1 MSKKKDSSKLL
12 SVGILAA
19 SGYFLLKGNN
29 TKKTT
34 TDTTASDDSGKS
46 SDDTTSGDGNDIHT
60 VKSAA
65 YRGDPNKEY
74 DPFYD
79 YDDDE
84 ELSDIFHQDA
94 RYANISSKSKSG
106 IRIRIKDFKLYASRF
121 HFNILNYPMMGIDKY
136 WFYAS
141 AIMPFINEVE
151 IFNPFGTPLIL
162 DKIEI
167 KRMEINGVVYGPHFS
182 YHGNIMR
189 RLLFPK
195 LDFFKDN
202 KINTT
207 DDSYINV
214 SSMVDDTKYDKK
226 GNSIFGNYNAFNFA
240 YNCMMKFIKVLPVEL
255 PAKSSPDSITLAWIT
270 NYMMFPK
277 CFAFFVPLAKR
288 VKSKSEVIMDDLQ
301 SIKYIKIE
309 CWLTIDNMPAIQK
322 NIIIKRKGAE
332 GVTCD
337 EDEWIS
343 EFDDSKFLLNMVD

>member
-19 SGYFLLKGNN
+19 AGYYLLKGNN

-34 TDTTASDDSGKS
+34 TDTTS
-46 SDDTTSGDGNDIHT
+46 
-60 VKSAA
+60 

-94 RYANISSKSKSG
+94 RGINISSKTTRG
-106 IRIRIKDFKLYASRF
+106 VRIRVNNFKLYASRF
-121 HFNILNYPMMGIDKY
+121 NFSTSKTKGDFVDPNLFFSGGISLTLDDV
-136 WFYAS
+136 
-141 AIMPFINEVE
+141 EV
-151 IFNPFGTPLIL
+151 FNPFTTPFTL

-167 KRMEINGVVYGPHFS
+167 ESMEINGVTYVPHSSSSGNFIRWHMLDKADFFKIFKIKTSDYSYMKVSDTICDDSYNNRGTLFYGDTSTYNYLLNCVLKAYKCLPYEIPVKGRLDKNISWFSFS
-182 YHGNIMR
+182 YHTIYN
-189 RLLFPK
+189 LLPSLLK
-195 LDFFKDN
+195 EN
-202 KINTT
+202 
-207 DDSYINV
+207 S
-214 SSMVDDTKYDKK
+214 YDKSK
-226 GNSIFGNYNAFNFA
+226 DGMRTF
-240 YNCMMKFIKVLPVEL
+240 FIPK
-255 PAKSSPDSITLAWIT
+255 DSNKW
-270 NYMMFPK
+270 
-277 CFAFFVPLAKR
+277 

-301 SIKYIKIE
+301 SIKYIKIK